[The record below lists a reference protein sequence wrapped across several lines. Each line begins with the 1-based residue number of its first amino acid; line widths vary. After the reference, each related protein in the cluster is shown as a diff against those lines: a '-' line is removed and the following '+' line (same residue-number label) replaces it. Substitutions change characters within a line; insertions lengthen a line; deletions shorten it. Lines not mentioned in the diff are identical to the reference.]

1 MQIHRTIF
9 ALSSFACAVIGTL
22 DCGAATTSDGYD
34 RLANRF
40 SLEWFRENIIPRGE
54 FKPYPTA
61 DDRPAWLAVDKR
73 VKDSVL
79 SEAVAALSEPWQ
91 AFPATRYL
99 DFSRNG
105 DRSRFQGLYFGRR
118 QRGRVFTLAECIEGQ
133 GRYMDEVVNG
143 IWLVAEESSWVL
155 PAHMRTQRAG
165 RGLPD
170 VTDPT
175 IDLFAAETGAQ
186 LAWID
191 YLLGPKLDEISPLI
205 RSRITEEINRRLL
218 TPFLANDGY
227 SWMGFRSKGK
237 LHNWS
242 PWIVSNILACAL
254 LNERDE
260 ARRTLIVHRC
270 LQILDN
276 YLSTQTADGGCEE
289 GPAYWGRS
297 AGSAFDTLDLFLLAT
312 AGKLNGFSS
321 PKFRAMGQYIYR
333 VNIAEQW
340 FVNFADASPKPAIEG
355 TLCYRF
361 GERLGDRSFMSF
373 GAWFAQRERKLGIDR
388 MESLSRSIPGI
399 LRYAEV
405 TAALA
410 ELPLPRQSWFA
421 DLQVLAVRGQQGS
434 DKGLFLAAKGG
445 NNGESHNHNDV
456 GSCVVFADGRPVF
469 VDPGVGSYTGKTFS
483 ADRYS
488 IWTMQS
494 AYHNLPTINGVMQ
507 SAGAEFAATDV
518 EFRSKEDD
526 VSFRLNIAQAY
537 PAEARV
543 SSWHREY
550 TLRGATRIT
559 VSDEYSLSSVI
570 APLEWHFL
578 MPEAPRLVGPGT
590 LTLYTDSDRPVTIRF
605 DSECTTRID
614 EVDTNQ
620 PGLRNPWGERLYRLT
635 FIRSGSATGV
645 FTLEVEMAE

>member
-1 MQIHRTIF
+1 
-9 ALSSFACAVIGTL
+9 
-22 DCGAATTSDGYD
+22 
-34 RLANRF
+34 
-40 SLEWFRENIIPRGE
+40 
-54 FKPYPTA
+54 
-61 DDRPAWLAVDKR
+61 
-73 VKDSVL
+73 
-79 SEAVAALSEPWQ
+79 
-91 AFPATRYL
+91 
-99 DFSRNG
+99 
-105 DRSRFQGLYFGRR
+105 
-118 QRGRVFTLAECIEGQ
+118 
-133 GRYMDEVVNG
+133 
-143 IWLVAEESSWVL
+143 
-155 PAHMRTQRAG
+155 
-165 RGLPD
+165 
-170 VTDPT
+170 
-175 IDLFAAETGAQ
+175 
-186 LAWID
+186 
-191 YLLGPKLDEISPLI
+191 
-205 RSRITEEINRRLL
+205 
-218 TPFLANDGY
+218 
-227 SWMGFRSKGK
+227 
-237 LHNWS
+237 
-242 PWIVSNILACAL
+242 
-254 LNERDE
+254 
-260 ARRTLIVHRC
+260 
-270 LQILDN
+270 
-276 YLSTQTADGGCEE
+276 
-289 GPAYWGRS
+289 
-297 AGSAFDTLDLFLLAT
+297 
-312 AGKLNGFSS
+312 
-321 PKFRAMGQYIYR
+321 MGQYIYR

-605 DSECTTRID
+605 DSKCITRID

-620 PGLRNPWGERLYRLT
+620 PGLRNPWGERLYRVT
-635 FIRSGSATGV
+635 FIRSESATGV